1 MTTEEWEGLLN
12 SRIIAAYTA
21 GVSVVEITRTLG
33 KIRVDFVHSLLRET
47 GHIPAMARS
56 EYRRTYQIDQRLTDA
71 LQKMGYTFG
80 RWCLGWRFAPEAAVA
95 DLATVPDNERPTRP
109 HEAVRRDYPVVY
121 FRMYGGGRPQR
132 RARRSGGAEHSAL
145 NIDWEHTHGRYV
157 AQVPEY
163 PEIEAVGNDWVEAAE
178 EAKAAYRFLASIRK
192 LDRVIK
198 EKET

>member
-1 MTTEEWEGLLN
+1 MATEELEGLLN

-21 GVSVVEITRTLG
+21 GLSVVEITRTLG

-56 EYRRTYQIDQRLTDA
+56 KYRRTYQIDPRLTEA
-71 LQKMGYTFG
+71 LRKMGYTFG
-80 RWCLGWRFAPEAAVA
+80 RWCLGWRFEPEAAVA
-95 DLATVPDNERPTRP
+95 DLATVPDDESSTAS

-121 FRMYGGGRPQR
+121 FRLYGGGRPQR
-132 RARRSGGAEHSAL
+132 RARRSGGAEHPAL
-145 NIDWEHTHGRYV
+145 SIDWEHALGRYV

-163 PEIEAVGNDWVEAAE
+163 PEIEAVGNDWVEVAE
-178 EAKAAYRFLASIRK
+178 EAKTAYRFLACIRK
-192 LDRVIK
+192 LDRVIE

>member
-21 GVSVVEITRTLG
+21 GLSVVEITRALG
-33 KIRVDFVHSLLRET
+33 KIRADFVHSLLRET

-56 EYRRTYQIDQRLTDA
+56 EYRRTYQIDQRLTNA

-95 DLATVPDNERPTRP
+95 DLATVPDNESSTAS

-132 RARRSGGAEHSAL
+132 RARKSGGAEHPAL
-145 NIDWEHTHGRYV
+145 STDWDHTLGRYV

-178 EAKAAYRFLASIRK
+178 EAKVAYRFLASIRK